1 MKKCS
6 ILLGVPLLWKVALVC
21 LARHHTTPCLFLSL
35 NGRTQNFLILCN
47 FRFLKLQN
55 NPSGTERRL
64 FFCRIPSAYQKFLEN
79 SFFCICDRKTWKGIH
94 LKVSRFV
101 LFFEVLTNAVLAND
115 CGVELITLSRCLF
128 GALVYISRAS

>member
-1 MKKCS
+1 MCD
-6 ILLGVPLLWKVALVC
+6 GQ
-21 LARHHTTPCLFLSL
+21 
-35 NGRTQNFLILCN
+35 RTF
-47 FRFLKLQN
+47 KQN
-55 NPSGTERRL
+55 NSPETELRL
-64 FFCRIPSAYQKFLEN
+64 FFAVIQMPIGNFCKIH
-79 SFFCICDRKTWKGIH
+79 FFCICDRKTWKGIH